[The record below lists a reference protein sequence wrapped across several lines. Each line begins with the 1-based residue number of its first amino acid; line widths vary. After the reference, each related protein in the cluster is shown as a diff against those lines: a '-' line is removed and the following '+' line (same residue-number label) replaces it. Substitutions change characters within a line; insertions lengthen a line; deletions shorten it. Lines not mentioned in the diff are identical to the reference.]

1 MLTSGE
7 EARSVPIY
15 GCGIRAVVYLLELAE
30 DVPVMPQFVSGEEFL
45 CVCFCSSTQ
54 KSQALSLLGF
64 EIVSA
69 RI

>member
-1 MLTSGE
+1 M
-7 EARSVPIY
+7 
-15 GCGIRAVVYLLELAE
+15 YLLELAE

-69 RI
+69 GI